1 MLFTVAFLLQLSVTA
16 VHLASPIRV
25 MALSIGI
32 TTALIVS
39 VMTPLALNVNHYSG
53 LLEVSKM
60 PLNEVYEI
68 LNEQFGNDR

>member
-1 MLFTVAFLLQLSVTA
+1 MVLKIRSVHA

-32 TTALIVS
+32 TTALIIS
-39 VMTPLALNVNHYSG
+39 VMTPLALNINHYSG

>member
-1 MLFTVAFLLQLSVTA
+1 
-16 VHLASPIRV
+16 

-32 TTALIVS
+32 TTALIIS
-39 VMTPLALNVNHYSG
+39 VMTPLALNINHYSG